1 MEIANKRWSTD
12 RLFAMREQVLQTWPT
27 GQDVNLEEAVQY
39 QNQLPESK
47 RFSRMLATAMNQGR
61 TLVQPRA
68 GVALVEQ
75 HIELLRFLELEGAD
89 CLPTTIDSYTR
100 QNRYQEA
107 QKGIEESKTSGRS
120 MLNGFPAVN
129 HGVGACRQIVE
140 SVSIP
145 VQLRHGT
152 PDARLLSEIALAG
165 GFTDIEGGGISYN
178 IPYAKDVSLE
188 KTILHWQY
196 VDRLVGWYQEQGVEI
211 NREPFGPLTGTLV
224 PPSISHAV
232 AILEALLA
240 AEQGVKFLTLGYGQC
255 GNIAQDI
262 AAIQVLKELADEYLK
277 ADGYEAQVSTV
288 FHQWM
293 GGFPQDEAKSFGVIG
308 LGATVAALAGATKI
322 ITKTP
327 HEAYGIPTKEAN
339 GQGIKA
345 SKQIIN
351 MLLGQPVPLTAE
363 VAAEREIIAAET
375 RCLLDTVRTMGD
387 GDWAVGT
394 VRAFAAGVLDVPFA
408 PSRYNT
414 GRLLPARDNAGAV
427 RLLDTGNLPFTEEIR
442 EFHRNKLE
450 ERGRQEGRQ
459 PSFQMVIDDIY
470 AISKGML
477 VGRPQGG
484 TR

>member
-1 MEIANKRWSTD
+1 MELANKRWSTEK
-12 RLFAMREQVLQTWPT
+12 LFAMREKVLETWPT
-27 GQDVNLEEAVQY
+27 GKDVDLEDAVRY
-39 QNQLPESK
+39 HKSMPDSK
-47 RFSRMLATAMNQGR
+47 RLSRILAEAIERRR

-68 GVALVEQ
+68 GVPLIEN
-75 HIELLRFLELEGAD
+75 HIELLRFLEMEGAD

-100 QNRYQEA
+100 QNKYEEA
-107 QKGIEESKTSGRS
+107 QRGIEESVATGRS

-129 HGVGACRQIVE
+129 HGVGACRRIIE
-140 SVSIP
+140 SVSVP

-165 GFTDIEGGGISYN
+165 GYTDIEGGGISYN

-188 KTILHWQY
+188 TTLYHWQY
-196 VDRLVGWYQEQGVEI
+196 VDRLTGWYQEQGVEI

-224 PPSISHAV
+224 PPSVSHAV
-232 AILEALLA
+232 AILEAILA
-240 AEQGVKFLTLGYGQC
+240 AEQGVKFITLGYGQC
-255 GNIAQDI
+255 GNFAQDI
-262 AAIQVLKELADEYLK
+262 AAILVLRDLAKEYLEQ
-277 ADGYEAQVSTV
+277 DGYEVQISTV

-308 LGATVAALAGATKI
+308 LGAAIAALSGATKI

-345 SKQIIN
+345 TKQIIN
-351 MLLGQPVPLTAE
+351 MLKGQSVPITAE
-363 VAAEREIIAAET
+363 VQEETHIITAET

-387 GDWAVGT
+387 GDWAVGV
-394 VRAFAAGVLDVPFA
+394 VRAFASGVLDVPFA

-414 GRLLPARDNAGAV
+414 GRLLPARDNEGAV
-427 RLLDTGNLPFTEEIR
+427 RLLDAGNLPFTEEIR
-442 EFHRNKLE
+442 DFHRKKLE
-450 ERGRQEGRQ
+450 ERGLQEGRQ

-477 VGRPQGG
+477 VGRPQGA
-484 TR
+484 RK